1 MSPRETPGENP
12 QWKDF
17 INRKLL
23 ERIAATVAGIDSS
36 FNPKKFVDAVVADRL
51 EERELKDRINTAA
64 RHFAEALPSDYPKAV
79 KIVIKTASELRGF
92 GNWILTAFVESY
104 GLDHFDDSVRA
115 LRELTK
121 YGSSEFAI
129 RPYIIRYTDR
139 MLKVLDE
146 WTEDPNEHVRRLA
159 AEGCR
164 PRGVWTMH
172 IEAFKKDPRPV
183 IKILEKLNA
192 DESLYVRKAVA
203 NNLND
208 ISKDHPDL
216 AIKTALAWKKNG
228 NKHTDWIVKHACRSL
243 IKQGH
248 PEVFG
253 IFGYTSSP
261 KVEVRNF
268 LAKQKSVKIG
278 GEATLQAEL
287 VSKAKSEQRLVI
299 DYRVHYLKKNNKVS
313 AKVFKL
319 TEKTFKPGENQTITT
334 RHSFAE
340 RSTRSH
346 NPGTHKIE
354 LIINGKPKAMIEV
367 NLRK

>member
-1 MSPRETPGENP
+1 MSPRETPGESP
-12 QWKDF
+12 QWKDSV
-17 INRKLL
+17 NRKLL
-23 ERIAATVAGIDSS
+23 ERIASTVADIDSGFDS
-36 FNPKKFVDAVVADRL
+36 KAYVKAVVADRL

-64 RHFAEALPSDYPKAV
+64 RHFAEALPSDYSKAV
-79 KIVIKTASELRGF
+79 KIVIKAAPELRGF
-92 GNWILTAFVESY
+92 GNWILTAYVESY
-104 GLDHFDDSVRA
+104 GLDHFDDSVMA

-139 MLKVLDE
+139 MLKILAE

-183 IKILEKLNA
+183 IKILEKLNT

-216 AIKTALAWKKNG
+216 AIKTALKWKKNG

-243 IKQGH
+243 IKKGH

-253 IFGYTSSP
+253 IFGYTASP
-261 KVEVRNF
+261 QVEIRKF
-268 LAKQKSVKIG
+268 TAKPVSVKIG
-278 GEATLQAEL
+278 HDTTLEAEL
-287 VSKAKSEQRLVI
+287 VSKSKSSQKLVI
-299 DYRVHYLKKNNKVS
+299 DYRVHYVKKNNKVA

-319 TEKTFKPGENQTITT
+319 TEKTLKSGERVVIST

-340 RSTRSH
+340 RSTRRH
-346 NPGTHKIE
+346 NPGKHKIE
-354 LIINGKPKAMIEV
+354 LIVNGDPKAELTIA
-367 NLRK
+367 LKS

>member
-23 ERIAATVAGIDSS
+23 ERIAAAVAGIDSG
-36 FNPKKFVDAVVADRL
+36 FKPKKFVDAVVDDRL

-64 RHFAEALPSDYPKAV
+64 RHFAEALPSDYSKAV
-79 KIVIKTASELRGF
+79 KIVIKAASELRGF

-115 LRELTK
+115 LRELTQ
-121 YGSSEFAI
+121 YGSSEFAV
-129 RPYIIRYTDR
+129 RPYIIRYPDR
-139 MLKVLDE
+139 MLEVLE
-146 WTEDPNEHVRRLA
+146 KWAEDPNEHVRRLA

-183 IKILEKLNA
+183 LRILEKLNA

-216 AIKTALAWKKNG
+216 AIKTALAWKKSG
-228 NKHTDWIVKHACRSL
+228 NRHTDWIVKHACRSL

-253 IFGYTSSP
+253 IFGYTASP

-268 LAKQKSVKIG
+268 RAKPLSVKIG
-278 GEATLQAEL
+278 GETVLEAEL
-287 VSKAKSEQRLVI
+287 VSKAKSNQKLVI
-299 DYRVHYLKKNNKVS
+299 DYRVHYLKKNSKVS

-319 TEKTFKPGENQTITT
+319 TEKSLRSGESATIST

-340 RSTRSH
+340 RSTRKH
-346 NPGTHKIE
+346 NAGKHKIE
-354 LIINGKPKAMIEV
+354 LIINGVSKAEV
-367 NLRK
+367 EIALKV